1 VAKFAALNAEVIG
14 ISADAPDRNLAWTKE
29 LNLPVRLLS
38 DMNPAGQVGRLY
50 GVWDDLW
57 SIERRTTFIV
67 DRRSRVR
74 WMDAGR
80 GCIDTSR
87 TLEALTQLARER

>member
-1 VAKFAALNAEVIG
+1 
-14 ISADAPDRNLAWTKE
+14 
-29 LNLPVRLLS
+29 
-38 DMNPAGQVGRLY
+38 VGRLY